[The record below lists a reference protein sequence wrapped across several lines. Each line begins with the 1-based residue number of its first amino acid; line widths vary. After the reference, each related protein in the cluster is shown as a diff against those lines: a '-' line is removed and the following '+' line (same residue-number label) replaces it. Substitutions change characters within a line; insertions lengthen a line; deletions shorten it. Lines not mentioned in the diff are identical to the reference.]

1 MKRALLL
8 ALVIPVLAACTVS
21 VIGPK
26 QILTPD
32 GETVAVTTASDT
44 TQEGELL
51 AVTDTKLI
59 LKEQGKLVALGF
71 PMVKK
76 VLVTRYER
84 IVEGKWREQ
93 LALYSRYP
101 QGLSDEQWH
110 QLLAEAGQ
118 EDFDRPGTN

>member
-1 MKRALLL
+1 MKRALLS
-8 ALVIPVLAACTVS
+8 AVAISVLAACTVS

-32 GETVAVTTASDT
+32 GETIAVTMTSGT

-71 PMVKK
+71 PMLKK

-84 IVEGKWREQ
+84 TVEGEWREQ
-93 LALYSRYP
+93 LSLYSRYP
-101 QGLSDEQWH
+101 QGLADEQWH

-118 EDFDRPGTN
+118 QDFDRPGTK